1 MSKPVRTPIG
11 VVRAGAIATV
21 DDRAVIRRPDTEVTT
36 RLWVSG
42 VDRWR
47 VTESEPT
54 LRRRTVG
61 DAPVVEW
68 SVRVPGGDVS
78 WSTFGFVPAGGSD
91 APAVALSAHNE
102 STEPVA
108 VALVVGPVGTAEVRS
123 DALVVDGRVAARFA
137 RSPRGLVRAA
147 TLDALVERLAELSG
161 PDTSGVVDGSAG
173 GQGEWVAAVAPVA
186 HTAKFEIVVGDG
198 DAWGATFPIPPEATQ
213 VATGWA
219 THAERGLQL
228 RPADDAVA
236 AAWRRATTTLAL
248 HGTHVDA
255 AAVPAVG
262 AAVARLGWRE
272 DAVELAHRAI
282 GAQTGS
288 GAVGETVDDTIDAVD
303 LWAST
308 IGLDLTEEGN
318 AAMVLPLAGAA
329 GWLGRG
335 RTRRSMSPEQAARA
349 ANALSR
355 AAAAMRR
362 AGEDLAG
369 DDLRRAAASLDPTGA
384 GAGEAAASAPSATG
398 VTVELDGCADPIA
411 LARWV
416 VAQVDAHV
424 RCTTD
429 GVDVLAGWRPD
440 TAGAPVEVHDADTPW
455 GRVGYAVRWHG
466 RRPALLWEVADA
478 IGPVTWRCTTI
489 DPGWSTEEP
498 SGEALLA
505 EPAGLGDLDLVE
517 ATVEMLGSPQPSDG
531 PAEGESF
538 A

>member
-1 MSKPVRTPIG
+1 MSKPLRTPIG

-21 DDRAVIRRPDTEVTT
+21 DDRAVIRRKGSEITT

-91 APAVALSAHNE
+91 APAIALSAHNE
-102 STEPVA
+102 SSEPVA
-108 VALVVGPVGTAEVRS
+108 VALVMGPVGTAEVQR
-123 DALVVDGRVAARFA
+123 DALVVDGRVTARFA
-137 RSPRGLVRAA
+137 RAPRGLVRAPSA
-147 TLDALVERLAELSG
+147 EALAARLSELSG
-161 PDTSGVVDGSAG
+161 SDAADVERSDA
-173 GQGEWVAAVAPVA
+173 GQGEWVAAVAHHA
-186 HTAKFEIVVGDG
+186 HTARFEIEVGDG
-198 DAWGATFPIPPEATQ
+198 DAWGETFPVPPEATQ
-213 VATGWA
+213 VATGSA

-228 RPADDAVA
+228 RPADEAVA

-248 HGTHVDA
+248 HGAHVVA

-272 DAVELAHRAI
+272 DAVELARRAI
-282 GAQTGS
+282 AAQAGS
-288 GAVGETVDDTIDAVD
+288 GAVGSTLDDTIDAVD

-318 AAMVLPLAGAA
+318 ATMVLPLAGAA

-335 RTRRSMSPEQAARA
+335 RTRRSMTPEQAARA
-349 ANALSR
+349 STALTR
-355 AAAAMRR
+355 AAAAMLR
-362 AGEDLAG
+362 AGEDVAARDVRTVAESIAAKG
-369 DDLRRAAASLDPTGA
+369 AASEAATSPTPSA
-384 GAGEAAASAPSATG
+384 GAVSA
-398 VTVELDGCADPIA
+398 VLDADGDPVA

-416 VAQVDAHV
+416 VAQIDAHV
-424 RCTTD
+424 RCTAD
-429 GVDVLAGWRPD
+429 GVDVLTGWTPD

-478 IGPVTWRCTTI
+478 IGDVTWRSTTI
-489 DPGWSTEEP
+489 DPEWSSSEP

-505 EPAGLGDLDLVE
+505 EPEGLGDLDLVE
-517 ATVEMLGSPQPSDG
+517 ATVETLGTPPSDG